1 MTSLAVTYGFTADQG
16 ATFERVLTWTNPDGT
31 AIDLAGYTARMKIRR
46 RTTSQDVVETLTTE
60 SGNITLG
67 GAAGTITISLS
78 DTETAALPAEKL
90 QYDLELIS
98 SLGEVTR
105 LIMGYFVV
113 RSEMTR

>member
-46 RTTSQDVVETLTTE
+46 RTTAQEVVETLTTE

-67 GAAGTITISLS
+67 GSDGTITITMS
-78 DTETAALPAEKL
+78 DSETALLPAEKL
-90 QYDLELIS
+90 QYDLELVS